1 MKKPTPLHLTHPSP
15 RSISAPIPHHP
26 PPEEDSEPE
35 NDENAENDPSL
46 SPSPVTFPTLSP
58 RRPTLGKRP
67 LSDLPTPT
75 EPDSGDEEGLSPSER
90 NIAANTAFSGEA
102 EPRKEEEIM
111 KLAERSRGVNFVSP
125 GRNNSWQQE
134 AVLAGCGGAESVVY
148 DEGVEERPKKRICSA
163 EGKENAGGMD
173 VVRTGSVGT
182 ELGSGGV
189 AVRKVSTVGEKAKG
203 RAGLRR
209 L

>member
-1 MKKPTPLHLTHPSP
+1 
-15 RSISAPIPHHP
+15 
-26 PPEEDSEPE
+26 
-35 NDENAENDPSL
+35 
-46 SPSPVTFPTLSP
+46 
-58 RRPTLGKRP
+58 
-67 LSDLPTPT
+67 
-75 EPDSGDEEGLSPSER
+75 
-90 NIAANTAFSGEA
+90 
-102 EPRKEEEIM
+102 M
-111 KLAERSRGVNFVSP
+111 KLAERRQDVNFVSP

-134 AVLAGCGGAESVVY
+134 VALAGCGGAEGAVY
-148 DEGVEERPKKRICSA
+148 EEEEERPKKRICSA

-182 ELGSGGV
+182 ERGSGGV

>member
-1 MKKPTPLHLTHPSP
+1 MKKPTPLHLTHPAE
-15 RSISAPIPHHP
+15 RSISAPIPLH
-26 PPEEDSEPE
+26 PPEEDSKPE

-46 SPSPVTFPTLSP
+46 SPSPVTFPALSP
-58 RRPTLGKRP
+58 RRPTLAKRP

-90 NIAANTAFSGEA
+90 NIAANTAFPLPSGGA
-102 EPRKEEEIM
+102 ESKREETM

-134 AVLAGCGGAESVVY
+134 AMLAGECADYEEE
-148 DEGVEERPKKRICSA
+148 EGERPKKRICSA
-163 EGKENAGGMD
+163 EGKENAG
-173 VVRTGSVGT
+173 SAAAFGT
-182 ELGSGGV
+182 EFGAKPP
-189 AVRKVSTVGEKAKG
+189 AVRKVSTMAEKAKARG

>member
-1 MKKPTPLHLTHPSP
+1 
-15 RSISAPIPHHP
+15 
-26 PPEEDSEPE
+26 
-35 NDENAENDPSL
+35 
-46 SPSPVTFPTLSP
+46 
-58 RRPTLGKRP
+58 
-67 LSDLPTPT
+67 
-75 EPDSGDEEGLSPSER
+75 
-90 NIAANTAFSGEA
+90 
-102 EPRKEEEIM
+102 M

-134 AVLAGCGGAESVVY
+134 AVLARCGGTESAVHEE
-148 DEGVEERPKKRICSA
+148 EGERPKKRICSA